1 MKLEAEI
8 EEIKAEIKAKQEK
21 IASIEKEL
29 KEAKKNREDEH
40 AEFEQ
45 TQADDEAAAKL
56 VKMAQGVLEDF
67 YKENGLSLVQKKKME
82 PVVAGEA
89 PPPPPTTWEAPY
101 GGATGESQGIVA
113 ILGMIHADIE
123 KDSDKAKAEEK
134 EAQKDYDEFK
144 EESEAEIKSLEGEI
158 EELEGVQGD
167 KEESVKDN
175 KGDRK
180 TLKGELDSVMEKMT
194 DALPLCNFMTI
205 NYDMR
210 MENRQTETDG
220 LDKAK
225 GILSGAAF
233 GS

>member
-29 KEAKKNREDEH
+29 KEAKENRKEEH
-40 AEFEQ
+40 EEFEQ
-45 TQADDEAAAKL
+45 SKAEDEAAAKL

-67 YKENGLSLVQKKKME
+67 YKDNGLSLVQKKKME
-82 PVVAGEA
+82 PVTAGEA

-123 KDSDKAKAEEK
+123 KDSAKAKAEEE

-158 EELEGVQGD
+158 EELEGVKGD

-180 TLKGELDSVMEKMT
+180 TLKGELDSIMNTMK